1 MNAEKLKQLQDQVR
15 IGGKVCNVFMQNLTR
30 LNNILTKFRAYNDS
44 RWVSYVDSCR
54 YGVSLCPHQSMLT
67 CKKKMLISK

>member
-30 LNNILTKFRAYNDS
+30 LNNILTKFRAYTTVTAD
-44 RWVSYVDSCR
+44 VS
-54 YGVSLCPHQSMLT
+54 QSM
-67 CKKKMLISK
+67 SQ